1 MQKYHIFSRI
11 LHWLMAAIIIFLL
24 GLGIYMADFLPK
36 DAANRMDIYALHKS
50 FGVLVLALIA
60 IRLVNRFVNKAPALP
75 EAMNKFEKL
84 AAHLTHSALY
94 LLMII
99 VPLSGYL
106 MSNAFGYPV
115 GFFGIELPFLMEK
128 NQELGA
134 IFHEIHEISPYILIG
149 VLALHVAGAIKHR
162 FFDKPENDVLKR
174 MI

>member
-36 DAANRMDIYALHKS
+36 DAANRMDIYGLHKS
-50 FGVLVLALIA
+50 LGALVLALIV

-75 EAMNKFEKL
+75 QAMHKFEKL
-84 AAHLTHSALY
+84 AAHLAHSALY

-128 NQELGA
+128 NEKIGM
-134 IFHEIHEISPYILIG
+134 IFHEVHEIAPYILIG
-149 VLALHVAGAIKHR
+149 VLVLHVAGAVKHR
-162 FFDKPENDVLKR
+162 YFDRPENDVLGR